1 MPAYP
6 WFVDVNYRALFAS
19 PLGFLIGLSLG
30 TLGGGGSILAV
41 PALVYAA
48 GQDPK
53 AATASSLLLVGVA
66 ACVGIWPHLRN
77 GRVRVKLGVM
87 FGLAGIPGSLIGS
100 SINKHLDPN
109 VLLLGFSVLILVA
122 AWRMVTGCPS
132 CTRVGEERVMAE
144 ASVASGSTSAANAG
158 ASATAAVAVSAG
170 QAARTPAPSQG
181 RGEKLDA
188 RAVLA
193 IVGAGTAVGFLTGLF
208 GVGGGFIIVPAL
220 TLLLAVPMPVAIGT
234 SLLIITIN
242 SAVALATRMAT
253 TTIQWGVTLPFTIA
267 AVFGVLTGGKIA
279 NTLDPRKSLRWFAA
293 LLVGVAIYTAV
304 NAVLK
309 ILA

>member
-1 MPAYP
+1 MPASP
-6 WFVDVNYRALFAS
+6 WFADMNYRALFAS

-144 ASVASGSTSAANAG
+144 SAG
-158 ASATAAVAVSAG
+158 ASAGISVPVATGGAVGVG
-170 QAARTPAPSQG
+170 PARTLASSQR
-181 RGEKLDA
+181 RGENLDV
-188 RAVLA
+188 RAIVA

-279 NTLDPRKSLRWFAA
+279 NTLDPKKSLRWFAA

-304 NAVLK
+304 NAVMK